1 MGNEKS
7 YLDRIIGKS
16 VTKTDINTSTIIAI
30 REIEADPVDE
40 RMSISIQLYFE
51 DYLLNIYNPIKIL
64 PADKQLEDFI
74 GLKLIS
80 AEEKKEEIKLVFNN
94 NYSLIVNMREDV
106 YFDPE
111 SMTLYGPN
119 NFCAVWN

>member
-1 MGNEKS
+1 MSTEES
-7 YLDRIIGKS
+7 YLKRIIGKS
-16 VTKTDINTSTIIAI
+16 VTKTDINTSTTIAI
-30 REIEADPVDE
+30 RKTEEDPYDE

-80 AEEKKEEIKLVFNN
+80 AEEKKEEVKFIFDNS
-94 NYSLIVNMREDV
+94 YILIVNMHEDV
-106 YFDPE
+106 YYDPE
-111 SMTLYGPN
+111 SMTLYGPDD
-119 NFCAVWN
+119 FCAVWN